1 MKKAIIASI
10 LLILV
15 LNFSAYADHDRYNF
29 QDIAE
34 SHGAIMLII
43 DAETGDIIDSN
54 ATAES
59 FYGYSKNELRK
70 MNISDINVLSD
81 KEIKAEMSLAMQEK
95 RNYFIFKHKLK
106 DGSVRYVEVYSSPSK
121 DFYGNPILFSIIHDI
136 TTSVE
141 AEKEN
146 ERNRIIIIGLLSFVI
161 VGMSVLIY
169 YINVSKNRE
178 KLSKRRFKSLFENM
192 EEGFALHKIIC
203 DSSGAP
209 IDYIF
214 LEVNEAFENIT
225 ELKAEDIIGRRVKE
239 ILPDTEPYWIE
250 RYGEVALSRKSAS
263 FTNYAKSLNKYFNV
277 NAFSPNYMEFA
288 VVFTDITEQ
297 VNATKKAELER
308 NFFETV
314 LHSLGDG
321 IISTDKYGKIDL
333 MNVVAENLTGW
344 KMKDARGI
352 QFEEVFKI
360 VNEFTRKNCENPVK
374 QVLELGETVELES
387 NTILIKKNGQEIPV
401 EDSAAP
407 IKNDS
412 GEVVGAVVVFRDYTE
427 KKEKQDEI
435 VYLSYHDQL
444 TGLYN
449 RRFFEEEIRRL
460 DTERNLPISIA
471 MVDVNGLKLTNDA
484 FGHIAG
490 DRLLKKVSKL
500 LKTHCRAD
508 DIIARIGGDEF
519 VILFPQTSGKETEQ
533 IVKRI
538 YAGAKNSY
546 LEQLVISVSIGFST
560 KKSMEQSITDVFT
573 KAEEYMYRKKLTESQ
588 SMRSETIKAILQAV
602 NEKSEREQLHA
613 ERVSEISK
621 EIGIMLGVSQ
631 DVLEE
636 IEIAGLMHDIGKIVL
651 DDNLLNKE
659 GDLTEEEYAQMKRHP
674 EGSYHILRSVDSY
687 TKLADYVLSHHER
700 WDGNGYPR
708 GISGEKIPFVSRIIA
723 IADAFEAMTSERP
736 YREKLSEEEALLEI
750 KNNAG
755 TQFDP
760 KIAEIFVQKH
770 EKFMQ

>member
-1 MKKAIIASI
+1 MKRAIIAVII
-10 LLILV
+10 LMWTI
-15 LNFSAYADHDRYNF
+15 NFLAYADHDRYNF
-29 QDIAE
+29 EDIAE
-34 SHGAIMLII
+34 IHGAIMLII
-43 DAETGDIIDSN
+43 DAESGNIIDSN
-54 ATAES
+54 TTAES
-59 FYGYSKNELRK
+59 FYGYSKAELRK

-81 KEIKAEMSLAMQEK
+81 QETKAEMSLAMEEK

-106 DGSVRYVEVYSSPSK
+106 DGSIRYVEVYSSPSK
-121 DFYGNPILFSIIHDI
+121 DIYGKPILFSIIHDI
-136 TTSVE
+136 TDSVE
-141 AEKEN
+141 SEKEN

-161 VGMSVLIY
+161 IGLSIGIY

-178 KLSKRRFKSLFENM
+178 RLLKRRFKSLFENM

-203 DSSGAP
+203 DSEGMP
-209 IDYIF
+209 VDYIF

-225 ELKAEDIIGRRVKE
+225 NLKSEDIIGRKVSE
-239 ILPDTEPYWIE
+239 VLPDIEEYWIE
-250 RYGEVALSRKSAS
+250 KYGEVALTRKSLS
-263 FTNYAKSLNKYFNV
+263 FTSDLKSLNKYFSVNV
-277 NAFSPNYMEFA
+277 FSPNEMEFA

-297 VNATKKAELER
+297 IDATRKAELER

-321 IISTDKYGKIDL
+321 VISTDKDGNIDL
-333 MNVVAENLTGW
+333 MNIVAENLTGW
-344 KMKDARGI
+344 KIEDAKGL

-360 VNEFTRKNCENPVK
+360 VNEFTRKTCENPVK
-374 QVLELGETVELES
+374 EVLEMGEIVELEN
-387 NTILIKKNGQEIPV
+387 NTILIKKNGQELPV

-407 IKNDS
+407 IKSDS

-449 RRFFEEEIRRL
+449 RRFFEEEIKRL

-490 DRLLKKVSKL
+490 DKLLKRVSKL
-500 LKTHCRAD
+500 LKTYCRSD

-538 YAGAKNSY
+538 YASARNSY
-546 LEQLVISVSIGFST
+546 LDQLVISVSIGFAT
-560 KKSMEQSITDVFT
+560 KKSIEQSITDVFT

-588 SMRSETIKAILQAV
+588 SMRSETIKAILQTV

-651 DDNLLNKE
+651 DDSLLNKE
-659 GDLTEEEYAQMKRHP
+659 GELTEEEYAQMKRHP
-674 EGSYHILRSVDSY
+674 EGSYHILKSVDSY

-708 GISGEKIPFVSRIIA
+708 GISGEKIPFISRIIA

-736 YREKLSEEEALLEI
+736 YRETLSQEEALLEI

-760 KIAEIFVQKH
+760 KIAEIFIQKYS
-770 EKFMQ
+770 KFMQ

>member
-1 MKKAIIASI
+1 MKKVVIAAVI
-10 LLILV
+10 LILTTKI
-15 LNFSAYADHDRYNF
+15 LAYADHDRYNLE
-29 QDIAE
+29 DITD
-34 SHGAIMLII
+34 SHGAIILII
-43 DAETGDIIDSN
+43 DAESGNIIDSN
-54 ATAES
+54 TSAEF
-59 FYGYSKNELRK
+59 FYGYSKEELRK
-70 MNISDINVLSD
+70 MNVSEINMLSD
-81 KEIKAEMSLAMQEK
+81 KEIKAEISLAIEEK
-95 RNYFIFKHKLK
+95 RNYFIFRHKLK
-106 DGSVRYVEVYSSPSK
+106 NGSIRYVEVYSSPAE
-121 DFYGNPILFSIIHDI
+121 DNYGKPILLSIIHDI

-141 AEKEN
+141 SEKEN

-161 VGMSVLIY
+161 IGMSILIY
-169 YINVSKNRE
+169 YINISKNRE
-178 KLSKRRFKSLFENM
+178 RLSKRRFKSLFENM

-203 DSSGAP
+203 DSEGRP
-209 IDYIF
+209 EDYIF
-214 LEVNEAFENIT
+214 LEVNEAFENIMD
-225 ELKAEDIIGRRVKE
+225 LKSEDIVGRKVREV
-239 ILPDTEPYWIE
+239 LPDTEEYWIE
-250 RYGEVALSRKSAS
+250 KYGEVALSRKSAS
-263 FTNYAKSLNKYFNV
+263 FTNYLKPLNKHFSV
-277 NAFSPNYMEFA
+277 NAFSPNEMEFA

-297 VNATKKAELER
+297 INATRKAELER
-308 NFFETV
+308 NFFKTV

-321 IISTDKYGKIDL
+321 VISTDKDGKIDL
-333 MNVVAENLTGW
+333 MNIVAENLTGW
-344 KMKDARGI
+344 KIEDAKGRA
-352 QFEEVFKI
+352 FEDVFKI

-374 QVLELGETVELES
+374 QVLALGEMIELEN
-387 NTILIKKNGQEIPV
+387 NTILIKKNGYEIPV

-427 KKEKQDEI
+427 KKDKQNEI

-449 RRFFEEEIRRL
+449 RRYFEEEIRRL

-500 LKTHCRAD
+500 LKTHCRSD

-538 YAGAKNSY
+538 YAGAKSSY
-546 LEQLVISVSIGFST
+546 LEQMVISVSIGFAT
-560 KKSMEQSITDVFT
+560 KKSVDQSITDIFT

-651 DDNLLNKE
+651 DDNVLNKDGE
-659 GDLTEEEYAQMKRHP
+659 LTEEEYAQIKRHP

-708 GISGEKIPFVSRIIA
+708 GISGERIPFISRIIA

-736 YREKLSEEEALLEI
+736 YRETLSEEEAILEI
-750 KNNAG
+750 KNNSG

-760 KIAEIFVQKH
+760 KIAEIFIQKYS
-770 EKFMQ
+770 KFMQ